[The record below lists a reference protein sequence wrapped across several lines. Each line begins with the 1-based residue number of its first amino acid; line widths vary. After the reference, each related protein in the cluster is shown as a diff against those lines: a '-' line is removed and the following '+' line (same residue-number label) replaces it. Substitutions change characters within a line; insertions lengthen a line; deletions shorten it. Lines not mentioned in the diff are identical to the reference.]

1 MVHKKLIKE
10 CLEKVVLLIS
20 PVCPHLAEE
29 LWQELGN
36 KTFISCERFPEY
48 EEAWLIDETYTL
60 VVQVNG
66 KVRDQV
72 EVSVE
77 ATKEELEA
85 MIKERPKVKKYLEGK
100 TIKNVVFVPKKLI
113 NFVV

>member
-1 MVHKKLIKE
+1 
-10 CLEKVVLLIS
+10 
-20 PVCPHLAEE
+20 
-29 LWQELGN
+29 
-36 KTFISCERFPEY
+36 
-48 EEAWLIDETYTL
+48 
-60 VVQVNG
+60 
-66 KVRDQV
+66 VRDQV